1 MKNDKKKENSF
12 HIKKK
17 KLFIQMED
25 CKMNFDNDINN
36 FKSNEINNENLR
48 TFSNFSLKLN
58 LKSNIKNNNDIN
70 NNEYY
75 LTEKNNENNYLL
87 NNKRIIPNKKSQNKN
102 INYYDMINKDINKS
116 DSKQSLENDIKT
128 DKDDGI
134 TPNISSI
141 EKRDSNIQGIKD
153 NISKKQ
159 NILQN
164 NKKDTKENNN
174 HINEKNLIHE
184 PNILKST
191 KIQAMKKKIN
201 NKIDEKPE
209 NSKNIELLKPGIFQY
224 KKIRHEEDKNNNNDI
239 KNNINHYLTNLEDG
253 KNNKDYKNHFNNM
266 RLNMIKKK
274 LKYKNKFESIDG
286 DGRTSTRLTYVGLK
300 RYQNFSLSNLSQM
313 QKGLDTFFMVK
324 ENKNKMNNFKKEIN
338 TKDNNNIT
346 EINKKQKINDILRKN
361 KGIEDIFTQIV
372 QPSVNNRTTKHYNNI
387 LSQLNKTI
395 EKLQKNEG
403 NLEIDKINFNRTFR
417 QYSTSK
423 TNEITPIKNNRKEI
437 ILFEKL
443 NLTKGN
449 EFNDKNKKLIFESKV
464 YDMNNTINKLLKITP
479 GYNTK
484 KRVTLPANKF
494 RKTKSISSVY
504 NTRGNN
510 KVLML

>member
-1 MKNDKKKENSF
+1 MKHDKKKENSF

-36 FKSNEINNENLR
+36 FKSNEINDENLR

-58 LKSNIKNNNDIN
+58 LKSNNKNNNDDN

-75 LTEKNNENNYLL
+75 LTEKNNENHYFS
-87 NNKRIIPNKKSQNKN
+87 NNKRIIPNKKSQTKN
-102 INYYDMINKDINKS
+102 NNYYEISSKDLNKS
-116 DSKQSLENDIKT
+116 DTKQSLENVNKI
-128 DKDDGI
+128 DKDDDI
-134 TPNISSI
+134 TSNISSI
-141 EKRDSNIQGIKD
+141 EKRNRNIKGIKD
-153 NISKKQ
+153 DISKKQ

-164 NKKDTKENNN
+164 NKKDIKENNT
-174 HINEKNLIHE
+174 HINEKYLIHE
-184 PNILKST
+184 PNILKSI
-191 KIQAMKKKIN
+191 KIQAMKQKIN
-201 NKIDEKPE
+201 NKINTKPE
-209 NSKNIELLKPGIFQY
+209 NSKNIELLQPGIFQY

-324 ENKNKMNNFKKEIN
+324 ENKNKMN

-346 EINKKQKINDILRKN
+346 EINKNQKINDILREN

-372 QPSVNNRTTKHYNNI
+372 QPNVNNRTTKHYNNI

-403 NLEIDKINFNRTFR
+403 NFEIDKINFNRTFR

-437 ILFEKL
+437 ILFENL

>member
-1 MKNDKKKENSF
+1 MKHDKKKENSF

-25 CKMNFDNDINN
+25 YKMNFDNDINN
-36 FKSNEINNENLR
+36 FNSNEINDENLR

-58 LKSNIKNNNDIN
+58 LKSNNKNNNDDN

-75 LTEKNNENNYLL
+75 LTEKNNENNYFS

-102 INYYDMINKDINKS
+102 INYYEISSKDLNKS
-116 DSKQSLENDIKT
+116 DTKQSLENVNKI
-128 DKDDGI
+128 DKDDDI

-141 EKRDSNIQGIKD
+141 EKRNSNIKGIKND
-153 NISKKQ
+153 TSKRQ

-164 NKKDTKENNN
+164 NNKDIKENNT
-174 HINEKNLIHE
+174 HINKKYLIHE
-184 PNILKST
+184 PNILKSI
-191 KIQAMKKKIN
+191 KIQAMKQKIN
-201 NKIDEKPE
+201 NKINTKPE
-209 NSKNIELLKPGIFQY
+209 NSKNIELLQPGIFQY

-324 ENKNKMNNFKKEIN
+324 ENKNKMD

-346 EINKKQKINDILRKN
+346 EINKNQKINDILKKN

-372 QPSVNNRTTKHYNNI
+372 QPNVNNRTTKHYNNI

-403 NLEIDKINFNRTFR
+403 NFEIDKINFNRTFR

-437 ILFEKL
+437 ILFENL

>member
-1 MKNDKKKENSF
+1 MKHDKKKENSF

-36 FKSNEINNENLR
+36 FKSNEINDENLR

-58 LKSNIKNNNDIN
+58 LKSNNKNNNDDN

-75 LTEKNNENNYLL
+75 LTEKNNENHYFS

-102 INYYDMINKDINKS
+102 INYYEISSKDLNKS
-116 DSKQSLENDIKT
+116 DTKQSLENVNKI
-128 DKDDGI
+128 DKDDDI

-141 EKRDSNIQGIKD
+141 EKRNRNIKGIKD
-153 NISKKQ
+153 DISKKQ

-164 NKKDTKENNN
+164 NKKDIKENNT
-174 HINEKNLIHE
+174 HINEKYLIHE
-184 PNILKST
+184 PNILKSI
-191 KIQAMKKKIN
+191 KIQAMKQKIN
-201 NKIDEKPE
+201 NKINTKPE
-209 NSKNIELLKPGIFQY
+209 NSKNIELLQPGIFQY

-324 ENKNKMNNFKKEIN
+324 ENKNKMD

-346 EINKKQKINDILRKN
+346 EINKNQKINDILKKN

-372 QPSVNNRTTKHYNNI
+372 QPNVNNRTTKHYNNI

-403 NLEIDKINFNRTFR
+403 NFEIDKINFNRTFR

-437 ILFEKL
+437 ILFENL